1 MMTRLGIPLNRE
13 RREEIWILVR
23 VRWFLGLAA
32 VFIVDY
38 RHGTSTEDW
47 LALNSLL
54 GVALAI
60 NAYLHFSLSRGR
72 SVPLWLPFAAGLYD
86 LMAITGAIAAVDGF
100 ENQSFILYYPALLAF
115 SLAFSGRP
123 SWFVGG
129 LAIALYTLAVA
140 TVHQDRVDF
149 GQAADQKA
157 YVLRVA
163 TMGAVVVATNLI
175 TNMGRRLREIA
186 VTREARRLDQVH
198 ALREQARASERA
210 AEEERRHL
218 LREIHDGISQ
228 GVFMLSLGLESSA
241 RRAESS
247 GTDSELTDRLDA
259 LARVAKGTLLE
270 TRGLLFDLNRVMAGE
285 ASVSELVRNQASEF
299 QTVTGIAVHV
309 DVHGAEVPLPASVV
323 GELYRVLQESL
334 SNVYRHA
341 QATEARITVEYSP
354 DTLAVE
360 VVDNGVGF
368 DQAGT
373 NRRLGHGL
381 RTMSERVESLGG
393 AFAVN
398 SREGEGTQLRLVIP
412 RQELEE

>member
-1 MMTRLGIPLNRE
+1 M
-13 RREEIWILVR
+13 
-23 VRWFLGLAA
+23 
-32 VFIVDY
+32 
-38 RHGTSTEDW
+38 
-47 LALNSLL
+47 
-54 GVALAI
+54 
-60 NAYLHFSLSRGR
+60 
-72 SVPLWLPFAAGLYD
+72 
-86 LMAITGAIAAVDGF
+86 
-100 ENQSFILYYPALLAF
+100 
-115 SLAFSGRP
+115 
-123 SWFVGG
+123 
-129 LAIALYTLAVA
+129 
-140 TVHQDRVDF
+140 DF